1 LIKALIFDL
10 GNTLM
15 VEGHPLL
22 LLKLFPDVQ
31 QVLQTLKKQYK
42 LALITNVPP
51 KITGEYIHD
60 VLQQV
65 GILKFFDV
73 ITVSSEVGLN
83 KPDEEIFTLTLE
95 KLRIAPDEALMIGN
109 TLATDIFGGNRIGMT
124 TVLVQRQQEYQPS
137 IWEQPNHT
145 IHSLKELL
153 ALLTH

>member
-1 LIKALIFDL
+1 
-10 GNTLM
+10 M

>member
-153 ALLTH
+153 ALLIH